1 MGPPGAGK
9 GTQAARLASRLGVMR
24 ISSGDLFRQHQER
37 DTELGR
43 LARSYMERGV
53 LVPDNVTINMVMEC
67 INDPEQAKG
76 FVLDGFPRTVAQ
88 AEALDREL
96 QGKGGIDRIVYIKV
110 SEEELVHRVSGR
122 LVCRHCQRPYHRE
135 SSPPAEPGKCDH
147 CDGELYQRED
157 DKPEAVKKRI
167 QVYQEE
173 TEPVVHYYHQAGKL
187 SEINGLGTIG
197 EVEQALMRVV
207 KA

>member
-53 LVPDNVTINMVMEC
+53 LVPDNVTINMVMEW
-67 INDPEQAKG
+67 INAPEQAKG

-88 AEALDREL
+88 AEALDRDL
-96 QGKGGIDRIVYIKV
+96 QGKVGIDRVVYIKV
-110 SEEELVHRVSGR
+110 SEEELVHRLSGR
-122 LVCRHCQRPYHRE
+122 LVCRPL
-135 SSPPAEPGKCDH
+135 S
-147 CDGELYQRED
+147 
-157 DKPEAVKKRI
+157 EAVPSG
-167 QVYQEE
+167 V
-173 TEPVVHYYHQAGKL
+173 L
-187 SEINGLGTIG
+187 SACG
-197 EVEQALMRVV
+197 AW
-207 KA
+207 